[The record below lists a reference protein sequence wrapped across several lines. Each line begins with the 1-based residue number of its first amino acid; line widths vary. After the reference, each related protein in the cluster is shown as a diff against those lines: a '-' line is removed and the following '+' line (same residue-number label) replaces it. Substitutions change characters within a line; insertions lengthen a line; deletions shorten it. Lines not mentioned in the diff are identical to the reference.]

1 MSRKRSET
9 ITDGELRLMR
19 VLWAEQ
25 RATVGEVW
33 AGLPGPD
40 RPSYKS
46 VQTLLR
52 ILEQKGYV
60 RHEKDGRA
68 FVYVPLIDRE
78 RARRGAVAR
87 LLRQFFDGRPGLLAL
102 NILERE
108 QLDARELAEV
118 KRLLKQ
124 AGRPRES

>member
-1 MSRKRSET
+1 
-9 ITDGELRLMR
+9 MR

-25 RATVGEVW
+25 RATVGEIW
-33 AGLPGPD
+33 AGLPDVD

-52 ILEQKGYV
+52 ILEQKGCV

-68 FVYVPLIDRE
+68 FVYTPLVDRE
-78 RARRGAVAR
+78 RARSGAVAR

-108 QLDARELAEV
+108 QLDERELAEV
-118 KRLLKQ
+118 KRLIKQ
-124 AGRPRES
+124 VKR